1 MLSDT
6 IHLTK
11 INILWNIQADSRHR
25 IIDYSESSN
34 PKPPYQALTAM
45 NGTSTARS
53 ENRAAGGKQKYGT
66 MDYFY

>member
-6 IHLTK
+6 IHPTK
-11 INILWNIQADSRHR
+11 INILWNIPEDSRHR

-34 PKPPYQALTAM
+34 PEPHSQALTAM
-45 NGTSTARS
+45 DGTSAARS
-53 ENRAAGGKQKYGT
+53 ENRAAGGKQKYGA